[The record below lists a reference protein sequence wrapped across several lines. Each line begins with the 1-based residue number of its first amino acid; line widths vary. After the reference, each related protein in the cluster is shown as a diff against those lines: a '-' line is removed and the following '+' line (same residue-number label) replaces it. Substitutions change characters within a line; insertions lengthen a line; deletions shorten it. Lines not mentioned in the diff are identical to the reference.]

1 MGISKRTHVT
11 ADTIC
16 CALKNATLE
25 QTESIKN
32 SLNISGFHY
41 SGTGFYFY
49 GDSITYFEG
58 DYVVDAGSE
67 N

>member
-16 CALKNATLE
+16 HALQNATLE
-25 QTESIKN
+25 QSESIKN

-58 DYVVDAGSE
+58 DYVADAGSE